1 MRRSQNAQAMGWLR
15 CRRVRGRMRAVSW
28 VLTCVVGLLFSQGA
42 GGRAVRMCE
51 CIVVHSSAQRAGMRG
66 EAILPEPP
74 GSARGVP
81 RAPRLVERGCRGV
94 Q

>member
-1 MRRSQNAQAMGWLR
+1 
-15 CRRVRGRMRAVSW
+15 MRAVSW

-51 CIVVHSSAQRAGMRG
+51 CIVVHSSAQRTGMRG

-94 Q
+94 QSAAQWVGSASVRMC